1 MSRSRRAAQPWL
13 RLSVCAALML
23 CACGSGG
30 GGSKPP
36 VTTCTEVEARPL
48 GVVGVDD
55 SSGMLSVFDLRAD
68 AQGPFFL
75 LQTITGGVADQAI
88 TEIVARL
95 DAAPTTVYA
104 QGDTVPEGM
113 GLFNDGAGRA
123 CALVGTSST
132 SYTHCLDAAEQP
144 TGLSAIATSTSDF
157 LTPSSRIVSS
167 VQSDGA
173 TIFFSYGPFAALY
186 GLQLL
191 GGAFSTFELF
201 ESSIS
206 FPGASATAGGFAY
219 ACFVGSDD
227 GLGVAGPGAV
237 VARTHDGS
245 TYRDCRMAS
254 DGTRLYVVGLTDA
267 GGRYVSFQPSI
278 TGGGAVSDLVTVPL
292 AIDSDGS
299 FALVFFAGKPG
310 LVQFYINGTVSLSP
324 IAADGALES
333 PRTLATG
340 AEFLAAPMAVG
351 PDGGLHLEVS
361 IAGRLAYVKR
371 CP

>member
-1 MSRSRRAAQPWL
+1 MA
-13 RLSVCAALML
+13 L

-30 GGSKPP
+30 GGGNPP

-55 SSGMLSVFDLRAD
+55 SAGMLTVFDLRAD
-68 AQGPFFL
+68 TTGPFFL
-75 LQTITGGVADQAI
+75 LQSITGGAADQAI
-88 TEIVARL
+88 TELIARL
-95 DAAPTTVYA
+95 DGAPTTVYA
-104 QGDTVPEGM
+104 QGNTVPEGM

-123 CALVGTSST
+123 CALVSTSST
-132 SYTHCLDAAEQP
+132 SYTHCLDGAAQS
-144 TGLSAIATSTSDF
+144 TGLDDIAISTNDF
-157 LTPSSRIVSS
+157 LTPSSLIVSS

-191 GGAFSTFELF
+191 GGAFSTFEFF

-245 TYRDCRMAS
+245 SYRDCRLAS
-254 DGTRLYVVGLTDA
+254 DGTRLHVAGITDTQV
-267 GGRYVSFQPSI
+267 RYVSFQPSI
-278 TGGGAVSDLVTVPL
+278 TGGGAVSDLAAVPL
-292 AIDSDGS
+292 AIDAASAFDV
-299 FALVFFAGKPG
+299 VFFAGKPG
-310 LVQFYINGTVSLSP
+310 LVQLDGNGTVALSP
-324 IAADGALES
+324 IAADGALGS
-333 PRTLATG
+333 PRALATG
-340 AEFLAAPMAVG
+340 AEALASEVAVG
-351 PDGGLHLEVS
+351 PDGGLHLVVS